1 MANTIIIRKLINDVE
16 KTNKEF
22 KKQLKEDSKIEWEK
36 SCEVFHLSQRDY
48 YLADLEWLRSGIE
61 IKRNGNKYYY
71 MKYSLDCDVEL

>member
-16 KTNKEF
+16 KPDKEF

-48 YLADLEWLRSGIE
+48 YLADLEWLRNGIE
-61 IKRNGNKYYY
+61 IIRNGNKYYY
-71 MKYSLDCDVEL
+71 MKFSNNDDIDL